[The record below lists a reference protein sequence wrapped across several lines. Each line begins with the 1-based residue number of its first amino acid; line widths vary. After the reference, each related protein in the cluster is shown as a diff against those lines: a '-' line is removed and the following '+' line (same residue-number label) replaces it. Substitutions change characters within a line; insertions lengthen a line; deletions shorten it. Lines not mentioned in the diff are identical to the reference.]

1 MNNTKRFDRNVITT
15 GYVGETDEKIRQ
27 SKMRDY
33 LMSFSRELANF
44 ILQRNWQHVQWEID
58 LLDAI
63 LAEFQSSQSTFTDS
77 QFSLIMKLF
86 KKFLYS
92 ISLGDVTEEL
102 FIYNLSCLV
111 DVLNFGL
118 INPKSY
124 LGLNIS
130 PNLYL
135 DESDI
140 QDLIITKF
148 TETLKWL
155 ASREWEL

>member
-1 MNNTKRFDRNVITT
+1 MGAIGGTIMNNTKRNFAMT
-15 GYVGETDEKIRQ
+15 GYVGESDEKIRL

-44 ILQRNWQHVQWEID
+44 ILQGNWQHVQWEID
-58 LLDAI
+58 LLDAL
-63 LAEFQSSQSTFTDS
+63 LAEFQSSQFTDS
-77 QFSLIMKLF
+77 QFSLIMRLF
-86 KKFLYS
+86 KTFFHC

-111 DVLNFGL
+111 DVLNIGL

-130 PNLYL
+130 PYLYL

-155 ASREWEL
+155 VNK

>member
-1 MNNTKRFDRNVITT
+1 MNKTKRFDGNVITT
-15 GYVGETDEKIRQ
+15 GYVGESEEKIRQ
-27 SKMRDY
+27 SKMQDY

-58 LLDAI
+58 LLDSI
-63 LAEFQSSQSTFTDS
+63 LAEFQGPQFTDS
-77 QFSLIMKLF
+77 QFSLIMKLL
-86 KKFLYS
+86 KTFLHS

-102 FIYNLSCLV
+102 FIYNLRCLV
-111 DVLNFGL
+111 DVLDFGL

-130 PNLYL
+130 PYLYL

-148 TETLKWL
+148 TKTLKWL
-155 ASREWEL
+155 VNK